1 MPQIKLQQVY
11 REFIVAEE
19 EVERNTS
26 RQRDPKKATEEDRA
40 LELADQQSR
49 ERKTGVC
56 LCRCVFF
63 VFERIV
69 VEEMPLVRYEVRCE
83 HSLADPELYRKA
95 FVEGGDDSSR
105 ALLEGVAMAGLVG
118 IIRQLGDLAEYVFVF
133 FSSSS
138 SSFSLQHCFVA
149 FFLCLYR
156 EEEVAA
162 QFCFFF
168 FFFGWVFFLVLTL
181 NFTFQFLSSPPI
193 LLRILECLLC

>member
-1 MPQIKLQQVY
+1 MPQIKLQQVH
-11 REFIVAEE
+11 REFVVAEE
-19 EVERNTS
+19 EVERDTS
-26 RQRDPKKATEEDRA
+26 RQRDPKKTTEEDRA

-56 LCRCVFF
+56 LCGCVFF

-118 IIRQLGDLAEYVFVF
+118 IIRQLGDLSEYVFLF
-133 FSSSS
+133 FSSSSS

-156 EEEVAA
+156 EEEAAA
-162 QFCFFF
+162 QFFFF
-168 FFFGWVFFLVLTL
+168 WFLGGFIFWSVL
-181 NFTFQFLSSPPI
+181 
-193 LLRILECLLC
+193 

>member
-1 MPQIKLQQVY
+1 
-11 REFIVAEE
+11 
-19 EVERNTS
+19 
-26 RQRDPKKATEEDRA
+26 
-40 LELADQQSR
+40 
-49 ERKTGVC
+49 
-56 LCRCVFF
+56 

-138 SSFSLQHCFVA
+138 FSLQHCFVA
-149 FFLCLYR
+149 FFFVSLQR
-156 EEEVAA
+156 RRSSSSV
-162 QFCFFF
+162 FFF
-168 FFFGWVFFLVLTL
+168 FCFGVGFFSGPYFELHFPVFIF
-181 NFTFQFLSSPPI
+181 FSYSSQNS
-193 LLRILECLLC
+193 

>member
-1 MPQIKLQQVY
+1 VTQIKLQQVH
-11 REFIVAEE
+11 REFIVADE
-19 EVERNTS
+19 EVERDAS

-56 LCRCVFF
+56 LCGCVFF
-63 VFERIV
+63 AFERIV

-95 FVEGGDDSSR
+95 FVGGGDDSSR

-138 SSFSLQHCFVA
+138 FSLQHCFVA
-149 FFLCLYR
+149 FFFVSLQR
-156 EEEVAA
+156 RRSSSSV
-162 QFCFFF
+162 FVFFV
-168 FFFGWVFFLVLTL
+168 FGWVSFLVLTL
-181 NFTFQFLSSPPI
+181 NFTFQFLSSSPI